1 MKKGFTLIELIIVV
15 LIISIL
21 ATLAI
26 PQYIKAVERAK
37 GGEARFHLRQIAG
50 ALGQYRAYYNHYI
63 DITSANNNGEFGPA
77 LEEFMEINLT
87 GDKDWNYTVDAIGTA
102 GAEDQFDAN
111 ATRIAGPYTG
121 KQISVDENTTWTGDW
136 PLK

>member
-1 MKKGFTLIELIIVV
+1 MKKAFTLIELIIVV
-15 LIISIL
+15 LIIAIL
-21 ATLAI
+21 AMLAI
-26 PQYIKAVERAK
+26 PQYIKAVERSK

-63 DITSANNNGEFGPA
+63 DIATNGECGPK

-111 ATRIAGPYTG
+111 ATRVAGPYTG
-121 KQISVDENTTWTGDW
+121 KQITVDENTTWAGDW